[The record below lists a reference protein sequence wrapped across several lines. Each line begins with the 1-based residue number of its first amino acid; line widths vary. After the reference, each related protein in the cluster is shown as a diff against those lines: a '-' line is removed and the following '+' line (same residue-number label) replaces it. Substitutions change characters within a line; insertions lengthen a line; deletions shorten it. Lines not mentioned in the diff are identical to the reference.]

1 MLMEAAAW
9 PGPSGLREAAEREE
23 GSTPRPPL
31 RERPTA
37 RCGCGARFLS
47 LHGWWV
53 HSSSR
58 PEPGPGSRL
67 LRDIRFLTGRSAG
80 RAAPRPSRPS
90 RGGRTV
96 RHTEPRPWGQGG
108 AGPDTARPPG
118 AGGGRSA
125 RRVASCTRRPQGA
138 GGHSGRRGRRPP
150 RAGRCRSLPRCMSL
164 SRCVLRHQGSQ
175 SPGAGA
181 SAGGPPT
188 AAHSTGPGGDMLF
201 RPAGQSPGRGAAS
214 PGACGANDSVP
225 DSEEA
230 PRGPAPPPRVR
241 PAPRAGDTDGAGAA
255 RPLCRRLPCAHP
267 TPHGTG
273 TLRTWFTHASRSTSY
288 APHTPHRVSHAHAHH
303 TLHAH
308 ASRSTSSTTHSASH
322 STHTRTLHII
332 HRTHHTHRTL
342 HTLHT
347 LHSRDILT
355 HARHSRSL
363 QTDLAQWQGLSGGS

>member
-1 MLMEAAAW
+1 MCVSGAGDALLMEAAAW

-164 SRCVLRHQGSQ
+164 WCHGACCVTRAPSPRVPEPR
-175 SPGAGA
+175 PGAR
-181 SAGGPPT
+181 PRRLT
-188 AAHSTGPGGDMLF
+188 ARVPEVTCSS
-201 RPAGQSPGRGAAS
+201 GQ
-214 PGACGANDSVP
+214 P
-225 DSEEA
+225 DSPQGGA
-230 PRGPAPPPRVR
+230 PRLQEPVGQ
-241 PAPRAGDTDGAGAA
+241 
-255 RPLCRRLPCAHP
+255 
-267 TPHGTG
+267 
-273 TLRTWFTHASRSTSY
+273 
-288 APHTPHRVSHAHAHH
+288 
-303 TLHAH
+303 
-308 ASRSTSSTTHSASH
+308 TTVY
-322 STHTRTLHII
+322 
-332 HRTHHTHRTL
+332 
-342 HTLHT
+342 
-347 LHSRDILT
+347 
-355 HARHSRSL
+355 
-363 QTDLAQWQGLSGGS
+363 Q

>member
-118 AGGGRSA
+118 AAVGGLQEGQPAAHAALRAPEDTRGGAAAVLPGPDAAAASRAACPCHGACCVTRAPSPRVPEPRPGA
-125 RRVASCTRRPQGA
+125 RPRRLTARVPEVTCSSGQPDSPQG
-138 GGHSGRRGRRPP
+138 G
-150 RAGRCRSLPRCMSL
+150 
-164 SRCVLRHQGSQ
+164 
-175 SPGAGA
+175 
-181 SAGGPPT
+181 
-188 AAHSTGPGGDMLF
+188 
-201 RPAGQSPGRGAAS
+201 
-214 PGACGANDSVP
+214 
-225 DSEEA
+225 A
-230 PRGPAPPPRVR
+230 PRLQEPVGQ
-241 PAPRAGDTDGAGAA
+241 
-255 RPLCRRLPCAHP
+255 
-267 TPHGTG
+267 
-273 TLRTWFTHASRSTSY
+273 
-288 APHTPHRVSHAHAHH
+288 
-303 TLHAH
+303 
-308 ASRSTSSTTHSASH
+308 TTVY
-322 STHTRTLHII
+322 
-332 HRTHHTHRTL
+332 
-342 HTLHT
+342 
-347 LHSRDILT
+347 
-355 HARHSRSL
+355 
-363 QTDLAQWQGLSGGS
+363 Q

>member
-1 MLMEAAAW
+1 MEAAAW

-58 PEPGPGSRL
+58 PEPAPGSRL

-125 RRVASCTRRPQGA
+125 RRAASCTRRPQGA

-225 DSEEA
+225 VKRPREARHRPPGCGRHPGRGTQMELGRHVLCAGDCHARTPHPTAPGHSAPGSRTPRA
-230 PRGPAPPPRVR
+230 PR
-241 PAPRAGDTDGAGAA
+241 
-255 RPLCRRLPCAHP
+255 P
-267 TPHGTG
+267 TPH
-273 TLRTWFTHASRSTSY
+273 TLHTACHTHTHTTHSTHTPRAPRHPPRTLHCTAHTHA
-288 APHTPHRVSHAHAHH
+288 H
-303 TLHAH
+303 
-308 ASRSTSSTTHSASH
+308 STSSTGHTTHIVRCTH
-322 STHTRTLHII
+322 STHS
-332 HRTHHTHRTL
+332 THVTFSHTH
-342 HTLHT
+342 
-347 LHSRDILT
+347 DT
-355 HARHSRSL
+355 HAHSKP
-363 QTDLAQWQGLSGGS
+363 T